1 MVMKNQTAGNDGKT
15 GLLRHFAPRNDE
27 YAVSVI
33 ARNEAIQYIDY
44 HRIVK

>member
-27 YAVSVI
+27 CAVSVI
-33 ARNEAIQYIDY
+33 ARNEAIQCIDY
-44 HRIVK
+44 HGIVK